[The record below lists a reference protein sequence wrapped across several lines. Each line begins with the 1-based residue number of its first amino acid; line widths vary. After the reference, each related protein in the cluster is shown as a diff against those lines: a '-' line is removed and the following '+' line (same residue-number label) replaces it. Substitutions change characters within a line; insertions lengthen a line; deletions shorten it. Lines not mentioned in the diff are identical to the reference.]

1 MEINRDSFTLAEQ
14 LRYCSSEHSDEKLL
28 NRVINDTT
36 EEMFRVADLGYTG
49 LTIKMWSDLGRYLE
63 TIDKQWDKF
72 SKHFE
77 EQGITVTKEYTQV
90 SIQGMQGSAKYLET
104 VNLSWGE
111 N

>member
-1 MEINRDSFTLAEQ
+1 MEINEDSFTLAEH
-14 LRYCSSEHSDEKLL
+14 LRYCSEHSDEKLL
-28 NRVINDTT
+28 NRAIEDIT
-36 EEMFRVADLGYTG
+36 EEMFRVADSGYTE
-49 LTIKMWSDLGRYLE
+49 LTIKMWHSDLDRYLE

-90 SIQGMQGSAKYLET
+90 SIQGVQGSAKYLET